1 MTDALFIDDEGDGI
15 AIVLLH
21 AFPCDSRMWGPQS
34 AALRA
39 AGFRVLVPD
48 LPGFGRSVLL
58 DDGPSLVRVAD
69 RIIRGVESRGVD
81 RFVLGGVSLGGYVA
95 MAMISSRPELV
106 LGLALCDTKATD
118 DSRTARDNRE
128 RLAQMCLAA
137 PDETAR
143 ILEQAVLPGLLGDT
157 TRAGRPNV
165 VADVRSWL
173 AEARPET
180 VAWYQRAM
188 AARPD
193 SREALAGLTTP
204 SLVVWGDEDV
214 LSPREEQD
222 LMLASLPE
230 AKLVAVEKAGH
241 LANVE
246 RPDAVT
252 AALLDLLARV
262 RPPS

>member
-1 MTDALFIDDEGDGI
+1 MTDALFIDDDGDGI
-15 AIVLLH
+15 AVVLLH
-21 AFPCDSRMWGPQS
+21 AFPCDSRMWAPQTE
-34 AALRA
+34 ALRA

-58 DDGPSLVRVAD
+58 DDDPSLVRVAGSIL
-69 RIIRGVESRGVD
+69 RAVESRGVD

-95 MAMISSRPELV
+95 MAMVAARPELV
-106 LGLALCDTKATD
+106 LGLALCDTKATG
-118 DSRTARDNRE
+118 DSPAASENRE
-128 RLAQMCLAA
+128 RLAQMCLDA

-157 TRAGRPNV
+157 TRAGRPSV
-165 VADVRSWL
+165 VVDVRSWL
-173 AEARPET
+173 ADARPET
-180 VAWYQRAM
+180 VACYQRAM

-193 SREALAGLTTP
+193 SRDVLAQVSAP
-204 SLVVWGDEDV
+204 SLVVWGDEDA

-222 LMLASLPE
+222 LMLASLSD
-230 AKLVAVEKAGH
+230 AKLVVVEKAGH

-252 AALLDLLARV
+252 AALLGFLTRV

>member
-1 MTDALFIDDEGDGI
+1 MTEGLFIDDEGDGV
-15 AIVLLH
+15 AVVLLH
-21 AFPCDSRMWGPQS
+21 AFPCDSRMWAPQTE
-34 AALRA
+34 ALRA

-58 DDGPSLVRVAD
+58 DDGPSLVRVAHS
-69 RIIRGVESRGVD
+69 ILRGVESRGVD

-95 MAMISSRPELV
+95 MAMVAARPDLV

-118 DSRTARDNRE
+118 DSGAARENRE
-128 RLAQMCLAA
+128 RLARMCLDS

-143 ILEQAVLPGLLGDT
+143 ILEQAALPGLLGDT
-157 TRAGRPNV
+157 TRADRPDV
-165 VADVRSWL
+165 VAAVRSWL

-193 SREALAGLTTP
+193 SRVVLARVSAP

-222 LMLASLPE
+222 LMLASLPNV
-230 AKLVAVEKAGH
+230 KLVVVEKAGH

-246 RPDAVT
+246 RPEAVV
-252 AALLDLLARV
+252 AALTDHLA
-262 RPPS
+262 SI